1 MRIFISILFILSC
14 VSHAFADD
22 YVISN
27 DTAFLHS
34 MDEDLDKYNAP
45 ILTIKRDHTAKLEA
59 HLSLE
64 ELTIP
69 YYYGYWSLNKDTLCI
84 YDSLIRTQFD
94 DAPYFVIQ
102 PDGYRIQ
109 KNINTSSNGIH
120 IKIIDANNQ
129 AIKGYK
135 IKYYCDSSA
144 DYSSNEN
151 GDIFINRYPNDNVY
165 DYYTLNFTLP
175 FPNYPVQRS
184 LPVEKKFNDITL
196 NIDPVY
202 THDFIQVTKRYYL
215 VKDDKLTWLY
225 FKQEGTCFFN
235 YDHTDYFFSFKKK

>member
-1 MRIFISILFILSC
+1 M
-14 VSHAFADD
+14 SHAFSDD
-22 YVISN
+22 NIIGDYEIS
-27 DTAFLHS
+27 DTIYKIPGFSNELKINPGNS
-34 MDEDLDKYNAP
+34 CLFRYYDY
-45 ILTIKRDHTAKLEA
+45 HTTMGL
-59 HLSLE
+59 LS
-64 ELTIP
+64 
-69 YYYGYWSLNKDTLCI
+69 GHWFLNKDTLCV

-109 KNINTSSNGIH
+109 KKINSSSNGIH
-120 IKIIDANNQ
+120 IKIMDAKNQ

-151 GDIFINRYPNDNVY
+151 GDIFIKRYPNDDVY

-202 THDFIQVTKRYYL
+202 THDFIQITKRYYL
-215 VKDDKLTWLY
+215 VKDGKLMWLY

-235 YDHTDYFFSFKKK
+235 YDQIDFFFSFKKK